1 MAAAAAAPK
10 WLPQQGLSG
19 QASYSKLLCAQQ
31 NLQPLIPAA
40 LINLSPY
47 NIYYTHQPNITR

>member
-1 MAAAAAAPK
+1 MAAAAAPK